1 MQSPAPDG
9 PASVGA
15 MAAVVERLLW
25 LGGRLQGVAAEVA
38 ANHGLTGQ
46 QAGLLRA
53 LDQPRPM
60 RAVAAHLKCDP
71 SNITGL
77 IDRIEARGLVER
89 TLDPADRRVRLLAL
103 TTGGRRVREG
113 LVAELVVQVMAS
125 TTLSAAEAAELV
137 ALLDR
142 VDLGGRPGP
151 CA

>member
-1 MQSPAPDG
+1 
-9 PASVGA
+9 
-15 MAAVVERLLW
+15 
-25 LGGRLQGVAAEVA
+25 
-38 ANHGLTGQ
+38 
-46 QAGLLRA
+46 
-53 LDQPRPM
+53 M

-89 TLDPADRRVRLLAL
+89 TLDPGDRRVRLLAL